1 MPFHSMSYVII
12 LHLPRLLSFR
22 THFFVEEKNR
32 AIVFKQNIWLCVC
45 ALNACRA
52 GTRTFS
58 QCISMCA
65 FSLSAVLCVRCLHSQ
80 QAYTHTHTHTETRE
94 FFESERHLLIVT
106 HTHTEWMGDRERER
120 CMLWKRCISITKLRV
135 SAFCMSMGAFML
147 ILYSGKHNSYIERTK
162 ETKGTCERG
171 TEILTRTQ
179 EKNYYN
185 SARKKRSKT
194 EDVCIRQTHTIFFSL
209 SLSYVIVVV
218 VFSDERTNEWTNK
231 RLLFAHWKKKNEEE
245 SNGIQWVCCMLMIG
259 WSEVC
264 CLASIQTFR
273 CRVSERLK

>member
-32 AIVFKQNIWLCVC
+32 AIVFKQNIWLCVR

-120 CMLWKRCISITKLRV
+120 CMLCKRCISITKLRV
-135 SAFCMSMGAFML
+135 SAFCHTHAFML
-147 ILYSGKHNSYIERTK
+147 ILYSGKHNSYNERTK

-209 SLSYVIVVV
+209 SLVRHRCCCFQRRTYKRMNEQALVVCPLEKKEWRRVQRNSMGLLYVDDRLVG
-218 VFSDERTNEWTNK
+218 S
-231 RLLFAHWKKKNEEE
+231 LLFSVHTNI
-245 SNGIQWVCCMLMIG
+245 SL
-259 WSEVC
+259 S
-264 CLASIQTFR
+264 S
-273 CRVSERLK
+273 

>member
-147 ILYSGKHNSYIERTK
+147 ILYSGKHNSYNERTK

-179 EKNYYN
+179 EKTTTIRPEKNEVKQKMCVYV
-185 SARKKRSKT
+185 KR
-194 EDVCIRQTHTIFFSL
+194 IQFFSL
-209 SLSYVIVVV
+209 SLSRTSSLLLFLATNVQTN
-218 VFSDERTNEWTNK
+218 ERTS
-231 RLLFAHWKKKNEEE
+231 A
-245 SNGIQWVCCMLMIG
+245 
-259 WSEVC
+259 C
-264 CLASIQTFR
+264 CLPIEKKRMKKSPTEFNGFVVCWWSVGR
-273 CRVSERLK
+273 KSVV